1 MVTGVL
7 YPDMGVGRPGTLDYR
22 WPSELSSLL
31 ERSLPEEG
39 WGHI

>member
-7 YPDMGVGRPGTLDYR
+7 IQT
-22 WPSELSSLL
+22 WELASLGPLIIGGLRAQLSLL